1 MYRKVQIFVENQEI
15 ELFNDEQIFVNSSV
29 QNISDIGKVFTD
41 FSQTFTIPC
50 SNQNNYIF
58 EHYYNNDVDNQID
71 HQLRRAARIEIDTI
85 PFRTG
90 KIQIE
95 KGQLKNGQ
103 PENYQV
109 TFFGEVVTLK
119 DLIGE
124 DKLFDLDHSTID
136 HTYSG
141 AEVQARI
148 EDNTD
153 YDVHYPLISSDRVW
167 QYGDLTSN
175 DIANTVG
182 SIDFT
187 SLFPAVRVK
196 SIFDLIATQYGLT
209 FTGSFLDNPKFTN
222 AYLWYKN
229 KEQFSFYSQPLQLE
243 FGEAGLP
250 TDYLYNNT
258 VQLRYILEGLNSPL
272 AVPPYDIVENIS
284 HEIQVVIGTGS
295 SIDYLLD
302 VYVNG
307 VYYMSFQGNGA
318 QIFDV
323 YELDNGNLFAG
334 DKDITFYLRSEQ
346 AMSFTCGV
354 IYNINYVGIDIGS
367 LGEPLIQTYSDGSDV
382 TLTTTATT
390 DLKSL
395 APDMKIVDLING
407 IVNTFNLTCYGIN
420 STTFKFEPLE
430 TYYNTGKNIDIT
442 EYVVETDITVERPK
456 LYKNINFTYEQ
467 SQSFLNR
474 EFFDLFR
481 REYGNL
487 SASFDYDGGDYNI
500 KLPFES
506 ILHTKFTN
514 YNLQVGYCLGTEP
527 EYKNY
532 IPKPVLLYRYDYQD
546 VDVSFYLN
554 DGTTNNLLTT
564 YFPFGQDTRYAN
576 QTYTLNWGSEI
587 SSFELGVVNNTL
599 YREYYE
605 PYILNLYNPKTR
617 IVYVKTRLPLRILTS
632 IKLNDSLIIRDKKY
646 LINDMKTNLTN
657 GEVDFVLISN
667 WRETLVFGGAYTIDC
682 ASQTLS
688 IPFSVPDG
696 FTVTIGSPLESQ
708 FATPDDTTPTAEQT
722 INFTITSNSG
732 NDRTNTFPLT
742 IVSDAGTETQYL
754 VITQKKCRRPRVVTG
769 TGFTFRTPRITENKG
784 YRILE

>member
-124 DKLFDLDHSTID
+124 DKLFDVEHGNLDHN
-136 HTYSG
+136 YSG

-167 QYGDLTSN
+167 QYGDSTTN
-175 DIANTVG
+175 DISITGGA
-182 SIDFT
+182 IDFT

-196 SIFDLIATQYGLT
+196 ALFDKIATHYGLT

-229 KEQFSFYSQPLQLE
+229 KEQFVFYSKPRRLE

-258 VQLRYILEGLNSPL
+258 VQLSYIEPSTLVTGINHSITI
-272 AVPPYDIVENIS
+272 D
-284 HEIQVVIGTGS
+284 IGTGS

-307 VYYMSFQGNGA
+307 DYLMSFEGNGA

-323 YELDNGNLFAG
+323 YELGNLNLLFG
-334 DKDITFYLRSEQ
+334 DKDITFFLRSTQSMTFSCE
-346 AMSFTCGV
+346 V
-354 IYNINYVGIDIGS
+354 IYNISYTLIDVGVGS
-367 LGEPLIQTYSDGSDV
+367 ADFTDTYSDFSD
-382 TLTTTATT
+382 TSLSTTATT

-395 APDMKIVDLING
+395 APDIKVVDFING
-407 IVNTFNLTCYGIN
+407 IVNTFNLICYGE
-420 STTFKFEPLE
+420 SPTSFKFEPLE
-430 TYYNTGKNIDIT
+430 TYYNTGNQIDIT
-442 EYVVETDITVERPK
+442 EYVVEEDITIERPK
-456 LYKNINFTYEQ
+456 LYKNINFSWEK
-467 SQSFLNR
+467 SNSFLNR

-554 DGTTNNLLTT
+554 DGSTDNNIIA
-564 YFPFGQDTRYAN
+564 YYPFGQDSRYSN
-576 QTYTLNWGSEI
+576 ETYTLNWGSEI

-667 WRETLVFGGAYTIDC
+667 WRETLVFGGAYTVSC

-696 FTVTIGSPLESQ
+696 FTVTIGSPLEVQ
-708 FATPDDTTPTAEQT
+708 FATPNDTTPTAEQT
-722 INFTITSNSG
+722 INFTITANSG

-769 TGFTFRTPRITENKG
+769 TSFTFRTPRITENKG